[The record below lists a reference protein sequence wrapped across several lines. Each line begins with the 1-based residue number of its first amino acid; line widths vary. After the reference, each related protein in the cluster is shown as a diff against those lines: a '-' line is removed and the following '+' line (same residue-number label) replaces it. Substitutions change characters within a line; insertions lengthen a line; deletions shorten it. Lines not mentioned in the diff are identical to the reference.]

1 MSNSRC
7 INSKIRKVRWM
18 DRIIG
23 SIRENWILYLVFLL
37 YTILIIVAATRHEPW
52 ADEAQ
57 AWLLARDSSLFG
69 LLFKNLHYEGHPP
82 LWHLILMLPSR
93 ILPYRFMSVISILIA
108 MTGVYILLRR
118 SPFPKI
124 VKIFLPFSYF
134 LFYQYGVIA
143 RNYVLVPVL
152 LFMIARIYEDKVDRI
167 YPLTILACLL
177 ANSSIFATLVA
188 MSIMFVHLVDL
199 IRMRSELSRELIV
212 KQMKAYAVFI
222 GAIALIVIQL
232 WQPKDSSFAVAYNF
246 SILHFLR
253 LTPRVMNLTMTRVSY
268 ISAIVLIIS
277 LIWFCRKKLLL
288 LYLTSNL
295 AIFALFSIK
304 YYNRWHQGVVFMTWI
319 FVMWLSF
326 QDEEQKD
333 TRRLP
338 GLGRMAVVL
347 SILLVLGFHVYWAA
361 SASIS
366 DFGGTY
372 SSGKVIAD
380 YIKAN
385 DLEDKEIHATT
396 FWSTTVQPYFR
407 KNIFANHNNGKTPSF
422 WLWSTNTVRI
432 QDMNSILEAQ
442 PDLIIVGRPNV
453 KEIKGYRFAGAFAG
467 ELYWKNGIM
476 ETNDFALFRRLQ
488 M

>member
-1 MSNSRC
+1 
-7 INSKIRKVRWM
+7 M
-18 DRIIG
+18 DRIID
-23 SIRENWILYLVFLL
+23 SIRENWILYLVFLI
-37 YTILIIVAATRHEPW
+37 YAILIVVVVTRHEPW

-93 ILPYRFMSVISILIA
+93 ILPYRSISVISILIA

-134 LFYQYGVIA
+134 LFFQYGVIA
-143 RNYVLVPVL
+143 RNYVLVPML
-152 LFMIARIYEDKVDRI
+152 LFMIARVYEDKVDRI
-167 YPLTILACLL
+167 YPFTILACLL

-199 IRMRSELSRELIV
+199 IRMRSELSRELII
-212 KQMKAYAVFI
+212 KQMKAYAIFI
-222 GAIALIVIQL
+222 AAIALITIQL
-232 WQPKDSSFAVAYNF
+232 WQPKDSSFAVGYNF
-246 SILHFLR
+246 SVRHFLD
-253 LTPRVMNLTMTRVSY
+253 LTPKIMNLTMTKVSY

-277 LIWFCRKKLLL
+277 LIWFWRKKLLL

-295 AIFALFSIK
+295 AMFALFSIK
-304 YYNRWHQGVVFMTWI
+304 YYNRWHQGVVFMTWV

-326 QDEEQKD
+326 QDEEQGNTGK
-333 TRRLP
+333 LP
-338 GLGRMAVVL
+338 GLGRIAVIL

-372 SSGKVIAD
+372 SSGKAIAN

-385 DLEDKEIHATT
+385 DLEDKKIHATT
-396 FWSTTVQPYFR
+396 FWSTTVQPYFHR
-407 KNIFANHNNGKTPSF
+407 NIFANHNNGKNPSF
-422 WLWSTNTVRI
+422 WLWSTKNIRV
-432 QDMNSILEAQ
+432 QDMNTILEAQ
-442 PDLIIVGRPNV
+442 PDLIIMGRPNL
-453 KEIKGYRFAGAFAG
+453 KEIDGYRPAGIFAGN
-467 ELYWKNGIM
+467 LYWKNGIM
-476 ETNDFALFRRLQ
+476 EVNDFALFRRLQ
-488 M
+488 IMH